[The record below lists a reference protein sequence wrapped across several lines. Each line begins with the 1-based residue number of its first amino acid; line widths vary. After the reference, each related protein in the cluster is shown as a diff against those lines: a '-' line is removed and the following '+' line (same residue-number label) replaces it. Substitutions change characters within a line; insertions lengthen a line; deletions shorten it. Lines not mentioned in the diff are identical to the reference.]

1 MPLEEIAQYEAL
13 QDREINRAK
22 EKLAFELTKL
32 VHSEEEAQKALE
44 ASKALFAAGSASEH
58 MPTTPLDQ
66 SLVQD
71 GSVGLL
77 DLMVMAGLTPSKG
90 EARRLVQQ
98 GGVSVGEEKI
108 ADAQHRVSLDA
119 FKDGFIIIK
128 KGKKTFHKITL

>member
-1 MPLEEIAQYEAL
+1 M
-13 QDREINRAK
+13 
-22 EKLAFELTKL
+22 
-32 VHSEEEAQKALE
+32 
-44 ASKALFAAGSASEH
+44 
-58 MPTTPLDQ
+58 
-66 SLVQD
+66 QD